1 MLLIDTIQSL
11 SLSDKRALV
20 KTIRSIISEEVKEQ
34 KVLKVFSKVQK
45 ENAKKA
51 KIEAQIKAASDKLA
65 KLQAKLSA

>member
-1 MLLIDTIQSL
+1 MLLIDTIQKL

-20 KTIRSIISEEVKEQ
+20 KTIKSIIAEDVKEQ

-51 KIEAQIKAASDKLA
+51 KIEAQIAAAADKLA
-65 KLQAKLSA
+65 KLQAKLS